1 MNTSNIFHKY
11 RKWFGLV
18 WLIIELNLLG
28 GNILGFSALFDIL
41 PKYGIYSNL
50 CVHATFANTS
60 NAQNRTI
67 SENCDRQTGKY
78 QLALTIGIWFYNL
91 MPFFLGHVINYFGCR
106 FLKLVS
112 IVFHIVGWLTLA
124 FVEPGRDYLVFIH
137 TVFISVS
144 SIVILI
150 TSFVYCGYFARYR
163 GLVSS
168 IIAGASIS
176 STMWFSIFQVLI
188 NGGRTNLRTLSIIWT
203 VFVVLMIGSALLFMD
218 WRFQLLNLPYG
229 FVTNSETDKQ
239 SRKSIEIDN
248 AANMI
253 NMPWYRRIVNRVG
266 VWQHL
271 LNPIYIFVVL
281 YLSVLLLPA
290 VFLPVTWF
298 PWIMYVTNGNE
309 NLSNRY
315 TLIFNL
321 STVVALIICPCSGTL
336 LDFRAHKNHK
346 QRLFNIA
353 LMQTITWCTSMAVCI
368 VRMCNTTCCIIAV
381 IVLNCIER
389 SLIVGGSQA
398 VVASFFPSEYIGTL
412 TGVLWTS
419 AAIFSS
425 IQYGLLPLVEAVDKS
440 WRAWTIILALII
452 VMASHWIQMW
462 YLFFTSKS
470 TAVSNQV
477 SISLEK
483 SEAHGHAEHHAY
495 DNGITEE
502 NPDRD

>member
-1 MNTSNIFHKY
+1 MSVSNVFHEY

-50 CVHATFANTS
+50 CVRTTFANTS
-60 NAQNRTI
+60 NARNKTI
-67 SENCDRQTGKY
+67 SENCDEQTGKY

-91 MPFFLGHVINYFGCR
+91 MPFFLGYVINYFGCR

-112 IVFHIVGWLTLA
+112 I
-124 FVEPGRDYLVFIH
+124 DYLVFIH
-137 TVFISVS
+137 TVFISIS
-144 SIVILI
+144 SVVIVI
-150 TSFVYCGYFARYR
+150 TSFVYCGYFSCYR

-176 STMWFSIFQVLI
+176 STMWFSIFQVVI
-188 NGGRTNLRTLSIIWT
+188 NDGRTDLRTLSIIWT
-203 VFVVLMIGSALLFMD
+203 VFVIIMIGAALLFMD
-218 WRFQLLNLPYG
+218 WRFRLLNLPYG
-229 FVTNSETDKQ
+229 FVTNSEPNKE
-239 SRKSIEIDN
+239 SRKSVEIDD
-248 AANMI
+248 AAHVI
-253 NMPWYRRIVNRVG
+253 NMSWYRHIVNRVG

-271 LNPIYIFVVL
+271 LSPIYIFVVL
-281 YLSVLLLPA
+281 YLSVLLLPT

-298 PWIMYVTNGNE
+298 PWVMYVTNENE
-309 NLSNRY
+309 DLSNRY

-321 STVVALIICPCSGTL
+321 STIAALIICPCSGAL
-336 LDFRAHKNHK
+336 LDFRAHRSNK

-353 LMQTITWCTSMAVCI
+353 LMQTITWCTSVAVCI
-368 VRMCNTTCCIIAV
+368 VRMFNTTGCVIAV
-381 IVLNCIER
+381 IILNCTAR

-398 VVASFFPSEYIGTL
+398 VIASFFPSEYIGTL

-440 WRAWTIILALII
+440 WRAWAIILALIV

-470 TAVSNQV
+470 TVMSNQV
-477 SISLEK
+477 SIPFEK
-483 SEAHGHAEHHAY
+483 SEVNGRSEYYAY
-495 DNGITEE
+495 DNDVTQE
-502 NPDRD
+502 NPNRD